1 MVNVTPDI
9 TEALQQTGLKV
20 YDEGF
25 LTKDT
30 KMPCISIMEYENAN
44 IGNGKTIA
52 YSEIVYHIK
61 VWSTKQSELVS
72 YSAQIDK
79 IMHSLHFQRT
89 STNDLIQNSVRQR
102 KLKYKA
108 TAFENY

>member
-9 TEALQQTGLKV
+9 IKALQQTGLKV

-61 VWSTKQSELVS
+61 V
-72 YSAQIDK
+72 
-79 IMHSLHFQRT
+79 
-89 STNDLIQNSVRQR
+89 
-102 KLKYKA
+102 
-108 TAFENY
+108 

>member
-1 MVNVTPDI
+1 MVNVTPDVI
-9 TEALQQTGLKV
+9 KALQQTGLKV

-25 LTKDT
+25 LDT

-61 VWSTKQSELVS
+61 VWSTKQSELIS
-72 YSAQIDK
+72 YSA
-79 IMHSLHFQRT
+79 
-89 STNDLIQNSVRQR
+89 
-102 KLKYKA
+102 
-108 TAFENY
+108 